1 MEVHLLQQPGPSQSE
16 GVKWLM
22 GEADD
27 FSVLIPQEDKQLQ
40 YDAGLS
46 WSCASPPITSTF
58 STLVVPLSL
67 KK

>member
-1 MEVHLLQQPGPSQSE
+1 
-16 GVKWLM
+16 M

-27 FSVLIPQEDKQLQ
+27 FSTLIPQENKQLQ

-46 WSCASPPITSTF
+46 WSCANPPITSTF

-67 KK
+67 KKYLLFRRQMCLKNK